1 MVDGQARR
9 SGTKLGPGPF
19 SERFL
24 RASELV
30 GKRWTGA
37 IIYAVFNGK
46 TRFVDIAA
54 TVPGLSDRLLTERL
68 KELTEAGVLERH
80 TPDGAPGRP
89 VYRLTRKGLDLR
101 DVLIALHRWAERW
114 DGEQGDS

>member
-1 MVDGQARR
+1 
-9 SGTKLGPGPF
+9 
-19 SERFL
+19 
-24 RASELV
+24 V

-68 KELTEAGVLERH
+68 RELTEAGILERH
-80 TPDGAPGRP
+80 AAESAPSRP

-114 DGEQGDS
+114 DADQEGVLSRGPPLGQRPCAFGAPPTTGIP